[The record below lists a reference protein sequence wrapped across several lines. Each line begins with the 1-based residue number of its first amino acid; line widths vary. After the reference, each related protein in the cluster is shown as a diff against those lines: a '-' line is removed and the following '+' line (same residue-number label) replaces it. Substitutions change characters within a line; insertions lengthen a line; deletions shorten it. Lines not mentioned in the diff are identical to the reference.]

1 MVLVFIEAM
10 RDASSFDKEAA
21 RNALGMVMGHPE
33 LWLADVP
40 KITTCIHQNLECI
53 NMDSARQ
60 SMESLLLLMA
70 EENPGEVVRT
80 LLKIAPPG
88 DSTALDMWEAM
99 FSVPQTL
106 HNVLREL
113 HIQLQ
118 DRRYRV
124 LSTPL
129 EDISI
134 LRLALL
140 ASSDLE
146 EEEFAPM
153 YLAGRFLRQRRPA
166 MLSLVLS
173 GIMTLSEKEEMARKM
188 LVLLPDLRR
197 VLFFGYKAVTMK
209 ALVVFRHLL
218 AQLEREK
225 ASPIAVQLA
234 EFVLP
239 FFDDELSQMRE
250 SSISLFRDLMKMV
263 VENHKRQM
271 KSIAQAS
278 LLPLFFHMS
287 DQVRSVAKAAQEALI
302 AAAELLK
309 RKQLQ
314 HLAQTQQTWR
324 TGEYLLK
331 QDRRRAKEF
340 LNRSRP
346 YLKNEQAS
354 LREAAVRF
362 IGLAARHLR
371 DASEVE
377 LAEICSA
384 LQPLETDSEPSLC
397 CLAAQTIAIL
407 SSSRKQPRSR
417 WSLRALCCW
426 RS

>member
-1 MVLVFIEAM
+1 
-10 RDASSFDKEAA
+10 
-21 RNALGMVMGHPE
+21 
-33 LWLADVP
+33 
-40 KITTCIHQNLECI
+40 
-53 NMDSARQ
+53 
-60 SMESLLLLMA
+60 
-70 EENPGEVVRT
+70 
-80 LLKIAPPG
+80 
-88 DSTALDMWEAM
+88 MWEAM

-209 ALVVFRHLL
+209 ALVVFRHLM

-287 DQVRSVAKAAQEALI
+287 DQVRSVAKVQTAKLSSVARKRRPGIWARACPRSLMAESPQEQSPEEGDARCPSPDRGATSQLLLFCRPPRKPSLPQQSCSRGNSSNTWHRHSRRGGLESICPPAPGDGQRTLPLLPSSSDHCDPELFEEAAKI
-302 AAAELLK
+302 TMELASPVL
-309 RKQLQ
+309 
-314 HLAQTQQTWR
+314 LAQLNQAEEQ
-324 TGEYLLK
+324 L
-331 QDRRRAKEF
+331 F
-340 LNRSRP
+340 LG
-346 YLKNEQAS
+346 KTA
-354 LREAAVRF
+354 RF
-362 IGLAARHLR
+362 
-371 DASEVE
+371 
-377 LAEICSA
+377 
-384 LQPLETDSEPSLC
+384 
-397 CLAAQTIAIL
+397 
-407 SSSRKQPRSR
+407 
-417 WSLRALCCW
+417 
-426 RS
+426 